1 MKHGPVV
8 CLALALAAGVIS
20 PGCGGGSSKIKVGFV
35 SNNAE
40 EFWSIANAG
49 ATNAAD
55 KYGVELIFQ
64 RPSAGTAAE
73 QKEIIDSMLAR
84 GVKAIAISV
93 IDPKNQ
99 NEYLD
104 EVAGKVS
111 LICVDNDAP
120 STKRLCYIGTDN
132 LAAGTTVGQLVKKA
146 MPGGGKVALFVGQLS
161 AVNAQQRW
169 HGVLNGLAGHTDA
182 SGTTFGKYVLVG
194 QGPEKAPFTDD
205 VDTKRAKD
213 NADDVLA
220 QNQGE
225 ANLCLVGLWAYN
237 PPAIYA
243 AVKDKN
249 LQGKVKMVGFDEMK
263 DTLEGIEKGDIFA
276 TVVQDPY
283 NFGYQSVKLMAALAK
298 GDRSGLPRGG
308 MMPIPHRVISRERIS
323 GVEHWMSVGDF
334 RKDLD
339 RKLGK

>member
-1 MKHGPVV
+1 MKLLRLS
-8 CLALALAAGVIS
+8 CLTLAVAAGALVA
-20 PGCGGGSSKIKVGFV
+20 GCGGPNKVRVGFV

-40 EFWSIANAG
+40 EFWSIADAG
-49 ATNAAD
+49 ANKAAEEQ
-55 KYGVELIFQ
+55 GVEVVFR
-64 RPSAGTAAE
+64 RPSSGTAAE
-73 QKEIIDSMLAR
+73 QKEIIDSLLAQ

-99 NEYLD
+99 SEYLD
-104 EVAGKVS
+104 EVAAKVP

-120 STKRLCYIGTDN
+120 GTKRLCYIGTDN
-132 LAAGTTVGQLVKKA
+132 LAAGATVGRLVKKA
-146 MPGGGKVALFVGQLS
+146 MPEGGKVALFVGQLS

-169 HGVLNGLAGHTDA
+169 HGVLDGLAGRKGAT
-182 SGTTFGKYVLVG
+182 GTVFGKYVMVG

-220 QNQGE
+220 QLQGE
-225 ANLCLVGLWAYN
+225 SNVCLVGLWAYN

-249 LQGKVKMVGFDEMK
+249 LQGKVKIVGFDEMK
-263 DTLEGIEKGDIFA
+263 DTLQGIENGDIFA

-283 NFGYQSVKLMAALAK
+283 NFGYQSVKLMAQLAK
-298 GDRSGLPRGG
+298 GDRSGLPKDGL
-308 MMPIPHRVISRERIS
+308 MPIPHRVISRERIA
-323 GVEHWMSVGDF
+323 GFEHGMSVTEF
-334 RKDLD
+334 RKDLES
-339 RKLGK
+339 KLGR